1 MPSTVVLLSSY
12 NGSRYIRQQ
21 IQSIQSQSLSDW
33 SLIVR
38 DDGSTD
44 STYEIVASL
53 AAEDSR
59 ITLVDDQGNLGP
71 WRSFGVLL
79 AKAASLRADNI
90 FLCDQDDVWLPD
102 KMAMQLA
109 RLSSIASDGAN
120 RPALVHTD
128 LTVVD
133 KDLHTIAPSWHRF
146 QRMSYNDKDPLRTLL
161 IHNAVVGCT
170 IAINRALLD
179 IALPVPHGV
188 YHDWWL
194 AACAAAFGT
203 IEMVKQPAVLYRQ
216 HSTNVVGAAHRHMF
230 VRRLLTHPVAFVRS
244 SFDEFGTGVD
254 QAQALRDRA
263 LALDLE
269 GDRIEQYWNAFA
281 LGESLTRRVS
291 SYRASRA
298 QPQRLV
304 SRILMYGIIAA
315 YPAMRADS
323 GSFGTGDGTTARR

>member
-1 MPSTVVLLSSY
+1 MPPTVVLLSSY

-21 IQSIQSQSLSDW
+21 IQSIQRQSINDW
-33 SLIVR
+33 TLIVR

-53 AAEDSR
+53 AAADAR
-59 ITLVDDQGNLGP
+59 ITLLRDDGNLGP
-71 WRSFGVLL
+71 WRSFGRLMEE
-79 AKAASLRADNI
+79 AKSIGAQNV

-109 RLSSIASDGAN
+109 RLSSISSGGSA
-120 RPALVHTD
+120 PALVHTD

-133 KDLHTIAPSWHRF
+133 EDLHTIDPSWHRF
-146 QRMSYNDKDPLRTLL
+146 QRMSYSETDPLRTLL

-170 IAINRALLD
+170 IAFNRALLE
-179 IALPVPHGV
+179 IALPVPDGA

-203 IEMVKQPAVLYRQ
+203 IEMVKQPTVLYRQ
-216 HSTNVVGAAHRHMF
+216 HSGNVVGAAHRHMF
-230 VRRLLTHPVAFVRS
+230 LRRLLSHPFAFVQS

-254 QAQALRDRA
+254 QAQSLRDRA
-263 LALDLE
+263 LKLDLP

-281 LGESLTRRVS
+281 YGEALSRRFA

-298 QPQRLV
+298 KPQRLV

-315 YPAMRADS
+315 YPAMRAGS
-323 GSFGTGDGTTARR
+323 GSSGAEATAGRRR